1 MTAYDHTFGRQRGGF
16 WRLLGFGRASDDTAL
31 EDSNVTSSTQTAPPD
46 RRQSL
51 RQRQLEEVGRFLNYH
66 GLEVTSQTLTIAHG
80 YLSGTDPQ
88 LAGLIDRQILER
100 KPVTMAWLDEVLIQ
114 PAREDEVAVTVKLME
129 RLESS
134 IEDFGKT
141 STEARTATTEYNTAL
156 EGHVSELEQVG
167 KAGLVISELAAIAKV
182 MLNRSREIEKQM
194 IRSEAQTRN
203 LRKRLDQARRT
214 ADEDHLTGLP
224 NRRAFEAC
232 FEQEYREAQAS
243 AQTLAVA
250 FCDIDHFKQVNDTHG
265 HDAGD
270 RVLKLVAQSL
280 ARISND
286 NCHVARHGGEEFVVL
301 FRDMALA
308 DATAQLDQLREEMA
322 QRRLVN
328 RATDVAFGQ
337 ITFSGGIADVFAFPD
352 RRAALRAAD
361 TALYRAKQEGRNRIS
376 VAELNDSQSA
386 AA

>member
-1 MTAYDHTFGRQRGGF
+1 MTTYDHSFARQQGGF
-16 WRLLGFGRASDDTAL
+16 WQRLGFGRPIFDAEHEASGGGCG
-31 EDSNVTSSTQTAPPD
+31 TQPATTD

-51 RQRQLEEVGRFLNYH
+51 RQRQLDEVGQFLNLH
-66 GLEVTSQTLTIAHG
+66 GLEATGNTLAIAHG
-80 YLSGTDPQ
+80 YLNDTDPQ
-88 LAGLIDRQILER
+88 IAQLIDRQVLSR
-100 KPVTMAWLDEVLIQ
+100 KPVTMAWLEEVLSQ
-114 PAREDEVAVTVKLME
+114 PVREDELAVMVKLME
-129 RLESS
+129 RLETS

-141 STEARTATTEYNTAL
+141 SHEARTATTEYSSAL
-156 EGHVSELEQVG
+156 EAHVGELEQVG

-182 MLNRSREIEKQM
+182 MLKRSREIEKQM
-194 IRSEAQTRN
+194 VRSEAQTRN
-203 LRKRLDQARRT
+203 LRKRLDEARRT

-232 FEQEYREAQAS
+232 FAQEYREARGS
-243 AQTLAVA
+243 GQTLSVA

-280 ARISND
+280 SRISND

-308 DATAQLDQLREEMA
+308 DAAAQLDCLREEMA
-322 QRRLVN
+322 ERRLVN

-337 ITFSGGIADVFAFPD
+337 VTFSGGIADVFAFPD
-352 RRAALRAAD
+352 RSTALRAAD
-361 TALYRAKQEGRNRIS
+361 AALYRAKQEGRNRIS
-376 VAELNDSQSA
+376 VANPNDSQDA
-386 AA
+386 PA